1 MASSAFKNALDQVHR
16 QALLMLSMFSV
27 NSAGFG
33 SPYHPKALLPSW
45 MASLVQK
52 KNKKTTHL
60 PRVVWKANTSWEK
73 NSSHAH
79 WWLRF
84 GVQSSAPLI
93 GSDCTFLR
101 LPPWGIWMSWK
112 PSSPVKVIF
121 PSQSESC
128 GRLSARFE
136 AGWSS
141 FHCHLL
147 LAWGTV
153 LLEIEPGKN
162 PGPLRCALVCLDHP
176 MILVSLFIHR
186 KKKTNYH
193 H

>member
-1 MASSAFKNALDQVHR
+1 M
-16 QALLMLSMFSV
+16 
-27 NSAGFG
+27 G
-33 SPYHPKALLPSW
+33 
-45 MASLVQK
+45 
-52 KNKKTTHL
+52 
-60 PRVVWKANTSWEK
+60 K

-186 KKKTNYH
+186 KKKRTTTIKTHYKRPFETTLNIIWMSEGQGYH
-193 H
+193 STFRLEELGWLHCHISNLYLFFD